1 MAVII
6 DGSNTPTAGGVGY
19 GDGTE
24 LAFTTAGTAG
34 QVLTSAGASAPT
46 WATVAAQAYPA
57 SGIANSTGSAWGTS
71 YSTTGSGTV
80 VALATSPT
88 FVTPVLGTPTS
99 ATLTNATGLPL
110 TTGVTGTLPIAN
122 GGTNSTATPT
132 AGTVPYG
139 TGTALAYTSA
149 GTSGQVLQSNGA
161 SAPSWVT
168 ASSGALVF
176 ISSQTVSSAVSEVNF
191 TSGISSTYDDYV
203 VYFEGITPDTDGVDL
218 RLRLRKSGAFAT
230 SGYLTSVGRFR
241 TTSNN
246 DASDSFNYIFMTGSY
261 ASVDTAVSV
270 ISGELKLLNMN
281 STLAR
286 RATVVGQLFYGV
298 AAASNAQSTAI
309 FGGYQTTAAATTGF
323 QFFFDTGNIA
333 TGTFRLYGIAKV

>member
-1 MAVII
+1 MPVTI

-161 SAPSWVT
+161 SAPTWITPS
-168 ASSGALVF
+168 AGAMAF
-176 ISSQTVSSAVSEVNF
+176 ISST
-191 TSGISSTYDDYV
+191 T
-203 VYFEGITPDTDGVDL
+203 
-218 RLRLRKSGAFAT
+218 AT
-230 SGYLTSVGRFR
+230 
-241 TTSNN
+241 
-246 DASDSFNYIFMTGSY
+246 
-261 ASVDTAVSV
+261 
-270 ISGELKLLNMN
+270 
-281 STLAR
+281 
-286 RATVVGQLFYGV
+286 
-298 AAASNAQSTAI
+298 AAASVVITGITTTYAYYVLEYDSLFASSAGTVLLMYVSTDGGSSYVGSAGYKYTNWLWGTAGTPNPVRDATGND
-309 FGGYQTTAAATTGF
+309 FGIAAAGNGMGTTIGTSGSGLIYIYAPATTGNTF
-323 QFFFDTGNIA
+323 NWTTMNQNGSTLDAQTGAGALNTPAAVNAVKIQPQGAVNITGN
-333 TGTFRLYGIAKV
+333 FRLYGVVKT